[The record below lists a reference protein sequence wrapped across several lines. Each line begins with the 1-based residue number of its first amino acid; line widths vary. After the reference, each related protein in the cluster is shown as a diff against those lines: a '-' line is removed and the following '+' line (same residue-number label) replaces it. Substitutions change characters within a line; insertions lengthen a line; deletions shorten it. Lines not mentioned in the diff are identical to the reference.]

1 RWTPSPWTPSSP
13 TTSVGTSTASSATR
27 PTSTTVTPPPTD
39 HPPGPTPGPATTPTK
54 GHHDHLRQAPDR
66 PPRRPRSRRRR
77 MADRWGCY
85 ALATAD
91 GQFLITDGDA
101 GLPDNADPHMQ
112 ALVCEYDEEG
122 TEEVAYREFRQF
134 GTPDHLAEAIAA
146 WITSRP

>member
-1 RWTPSPWTPSSP
+1 M
-13 TTSVGTSTASSATR
+13 TTYAKHL
-27 PTSTTVTPPPTD
+27 TD
-39 HPPGPTPGPATTPTK
+39 HLAAHGVVVEEWPTG
-54 GHHDHLRQAPDR
+54 G
-66 PPRRPRSRRRR
+66 
-77 MADRWGCY
+77 GCY